1 LGLENLQRVVV
12 DASHIDQKKRGVL
25 DMKETMMPLA
35 KLLTSKHLIDRYG
48 DEKKPVDL
56 IFY

>member
-1 LGLENLQRVVV
+1 
-12 DASHIDQKKRGVL
+12 
-25 DMKETMMPLA
+25 MKDTLMPLA
-35 KLLTSKHLIDRYG
+35 KLLTRSELMDRYG

>member
-1 LGLENLQRVVV
+1 VVV